1 MEQMFPLKA
10 NQQKAV
16 SSQITSFSTPTCLRK
31 CPCIPPY
38 RLNSSPVGGNI
49 QKQRGKGSSPKFGH
63 NFFFHIRLPLQEQL
77 RGATRISTGRKPAPF
92 FPATQSQHLTSDE
105 KTKQNKI
112 NQKSN
117 SLPQTNQKI
126 TDERILTQAC
136 MTNRAVKLLCKYLLL
151 ASSDMNFSTGCF
163 QRFLPFLRSSASK
176 EKVIYQRGPRAEFQ

>member
-1 MEQMFPLKA
+1 MELMFPLKA

-16 SSQITSFSTPTCLRK
+16 SSQITSFSAPTCLRK

-49 QKQRGKGSSPKFGH
+49 QKQRGKGSSTKFSH
-63 NFFFHIRLPLQEQL
+63 NFFFPHQTSSTRVAPWGHQNINGKKTSSFFSQQLKVSILHQIR
-77 RGATRISTGRKPAPF
+77 K
-92 FPATQSQHLTSDE
+92 
-105 KTKQNKI
+105 KQNKI

-151 ASSDMNFSTGCF
+151 ASADMNFSTGCF
-163 QRFLPFLRSSASK
+163 QSFLPFLRSSA
-176 EKVIYQRGPRAEFQ
+176 